1 MTGQPLIELQ
11 DLSKRYGVGEG
22 EVLALDQVN
31 LRIERGEFVAIMGP
45 SGCGKSTLMNILGTL
60 DRPDSGN
67 YRLHGEDVAL
77 LEDEALSRLRNR
89 RIGFVFQSFNLL
101 SLASAQENVSLPL
114 LYAQDAGDVEERSRK
129 ALELVGL
136 AERAHHRPGEL
147 SGGQQQRVAIARAL
161 VTDPE
166 IILADEP
173 TGNLDTRASAEV
185 MAVLEELAEKGKTV
199 VLVTHEPDIAA
210 YTRRVITLRDGQVV
224 SDAPTTERKSARR
237 ELDRRGKEVAQ

>member
-1 MTGQPLIELQ
+1 MIQVQDIKKKYQTGPGAEVHALRGVSLTIEP
-11 DLSKRYGVGEG
+11 
-22 EVLALDQVN
+22 
-31 LRIERGEFVAIMGP
+31 GEFVAIMGP

-67 YRLHGEDVAL
+67 YRLHGEDVAVL
-77 LEDEALSRLRNR
+77 DDKALSRLRNR

-101 SLASAQENVSLPL
+101 PLASAQENVSLPL
-114 LYAQDAGDVEERSRK
+114 LYAQTPGDVAERSRK

-136 AERAHHRPGEL
+136 VDRAHHRPGEL

-224 SDAPTTERKSARR
+224 SDAPTPERKSARQ
-237 ELDRRGKEVAQ
+237 ELDRLGQEVAQ

>member
-1 MTGQPLIELQ
+1 MIQLQ
-11 DLSKRYGVGEG
+11 DIKKKYRTGPGAEVQALRGVS
-22 EVLALDQVN
+22 LT
-31 LRIERGEFVAIMGP
+31 IERGEFVAIMGP

-67 YRLHGEDVAL
+67 YRLHGEDVAVL
-77 LEDEALSRLRNR
+77 DDKALSRLRNR

-101 SLASAQENVSLPL
+101 PLASAQENVSLPL
-114 LYAQDAGDVEERSRK
+114 LYAQAPGNVEERSRK

-136 AERAHHRPGEL
+136 ADRARHRPGEL

-210 YTRRVITLRDGQVV
+210 YTRRVIALRDGLIV
-224 SDAPTTERKSARR
+224 SDAPTPEPKSARQ
-237 ELDRRGKEVAQ
+237 ELDRLGKEVVQ